1 MIFAVPYCKQME
13 PRCRCESFSMKS
25 GGREVTTGILKLRRR
40 EQIRE
45 QNVASDAYN
54 DPYHLTYLHC
64 ELQFLGELRRS
75 TVFTW
80 MCSNRELVY
89 HVTLWNSIKVNIAVN
104 DSMTHANVH
113 FQFFGELF
121 QC

>member
-1 MIFAVPYCKQME
+1 M
-13 PRCRCESFSMKS
+13 
-25 GGREVTTGILKLRRR
+25 
-40 EQIRE
+40 
-45 QNVASDAYN
+45 
-54 DPYHLTYLHC
+54 
-64 ELQFLGELRRS
+64 
-75 TVFTW
+75 FTW